1 MNKHRPSPK
10 KDFTHC
16 AELLKALAHP
26 TRLMIIEAL
35 LKKRG
40 CVKDLEKTLAKPQA
54 NISQHLAI
62 LRKEGIIG
70 FIEQGKSRCYY
81 LKQIDSIEKILSCV
95 GKQ

>member
-1 MNKHRPSPK
+1 MNRRRLSSK

-16 AELLKALAHP
+16 AELLRALAHP
-26 TRLMIIEAL
+26 TRLMILVAL
-35 LKKRG
+35 LKKKG
-40 CVKDLEKTLAKPQA
+40 CVKDLEQRLAKPQA

-81 LKQIDSIEKILSCV
+81 LKEIKNIEKILSCV
-95 GKQ
+95 G